1 MLSIGIYY
9 RKSLF
14 FGGLIVLAIFGI
26 YFYSQQI
33 SQASVEETSSS
44 ALEGN
49 YNSQIQINKNGSVT
63 VNNKTFSNLV
73 HPQKDYDEFRY
84 LVIDSPKQYINS
96 MQLTV
101 NLPQAGDKN
110 SIKPVIYAIHGVGY
124 SNYYFKDQQNIVYSA
139 QNIGPYAS
147 LTIVAKLPKGMI
159 KFPFWKNAWFYLNNV
174 PLSVWMAISL
184 ILPISTL
191 IFLFIMFL
199 KTNSFGQRSKT
210 KEVITQPPS
219 DLSPALAGVLV
230 DGRVSAATIAATLVD
245 LAHRDFINIV
255 NYGKTYT
262 FGKKRN
268 FDSFD
273 NKRDQSLKPF
283 ESLLLSKIF
292 TPQSIKS
299 TEADIQV
306 RVGHH
311 VFSRK
316 IAEVYI
322 SIYNDVT
329 EKKFF
334 TRNPSSV
341 YLKYRKIGLLLF
353 FLSFIGFIFGIFLAP
368 DPKYLLFF
376 WVAAIF
382 SSLIII
388 KIAPQF
394 PMMTST
400 GLREREKWLAFKNF
414 LESNSAINYEG
425 ENQELFEKY
434 LPYAIAFGCEAQWA
448 RRFLDSPFRNPDWYV
463 SNKPVVIFED
473 FITGLFPVI
482 SYLGDLLAGS
492 REPVVE

>member
-1 MLSIGIYY
+1 MLSFGIYY
-9 RKSLF
+9 RKFLF
-14 FGGLIVLAIFGI
+14 FAGLLLVAAFGF

-33 SQASVEETSSS
+33 SQASVEQITGN
-44 ALEGN
+44 ALSGN
-49 YNSQIQINKNGSVT
+49 YNSEIQINKNGTVT
-63 VNNKTFSNLV
+63 INNQTFSNLI

-84 LVIDSPKQYINS
+84 LVVDTPKQYINS
-96 MQLTV
+96 LQMTV
-101 NLPQAGDKN
+101 NLPQSVDKN

-124 SNYYFKDQQNIVYSA
+124 SNYYFKNSQSIVYSA

-147 LTIVAKLPKGMI
+147 LTIVAKLPKGVI
-159 KFPFWKNAWFYLNNV
+159 QFPFWKNIWFYLNNV
-174 PLSVWMAISL
+174 PLYTWMTISL
-184 ILPISTL
+184 ILPVITL
-191 IFLFIMFL
+191 VILFIMFL
-199 KTNSFGQRSKT
+199 KTNRFWQAGKT
-210 KEVITQPPS
+210 KEIISEPPS
-219 DLSPALAGVLV
+219 DLSPAIAGVLV
-230 DGRVSAATIAATLVD
+230 EGRVSAATIAATLVD

-255 NYGKTYT
+255 NYGKSYT
-262 FGKKRN
+262 FGKKKI
-268 FDSFD
+268 FDAFD
-273 NKRDQSLKPF
+273 NKKAQSLKPF
-283 ESLLLSKIF
+283 ENLLLSKIF

-322 SIYNDVT
+322 SIYEDVT
-329 EKKFF
+329 KRKFF
-334 TRNPSSV
+334 TQNPSTI

-353 FLSFIGFIFGIFLAP
+353 FISLIGFIFGIFLAP

-388 KIAPQF
+388 KITPQF
-394 PMMTST
+394 PMMTPL
-400 GLREREKWLAFKNF
+400 GLKERSKWLAFKNF
-414 LESNSAINYEG
+414 LESNSAINYQG

-434 LPYAIAFGCEAQWA
+434 LPYAIAFGSEAQWA
-448 RRFLDSPFRNPDWYV
+448 KRFLDSPFRNPDWYV

-492 REPVVE
+492 KEPVVE